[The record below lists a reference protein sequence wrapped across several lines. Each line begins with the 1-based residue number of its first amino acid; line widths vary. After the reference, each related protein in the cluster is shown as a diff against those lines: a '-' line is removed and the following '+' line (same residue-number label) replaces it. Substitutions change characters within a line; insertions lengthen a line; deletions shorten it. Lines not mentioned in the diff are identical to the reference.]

1 MKQFLIFVD
10 AVLVQGL
17 FEIPLITS
25 SELLLPIYLKTKDGK
40 YMKSSQ
46 HCDNTQQNKTEE
58 RTVRIGFENKIEV

>member
-25 SELLLPIYLKTKDGK
+25 ELLFPIYLKTKDGK

-46 HCDNTQQNKTEE
+46 HCDKTQQNKTEE
-58 RTVRIGFENKIEV
+58 RTLRIGFENKIEV